1 MSQIKLI
8 FFLII
13 FTSSSLFALRP
24 PTENTIIEEEDFPD
38 ARQEEQEKISQEI
51 ETEIT
56 DSTGKKEEDINETD
70 VPYEEF
76 SEHSNEEPPL
86 EIKEKT
92 DLTLQ
97 STLAN
102 PVATHPLLSLETTGT
117 IFEQFAEFE
126 KNKLLMTLQTDE
138 EKLELERD
146 RVKLQRLKVKKE
158 LAKFEGEETQN
169 TEQNSTI
176 TQEEVEGMIA
186 EKIANMSKE
195 SSEETSENSS
205 DDSGEPKTFSEMYS
219 VKTIMGIGKK
229 LIAVLESTDNSSKT
243 RIKIGTE
250 IEGYVVRKIKPKK
263 GIVVE
268 KNGKTEEISIQ

>member
-1 MSQIKLI
+1 MLQIKLI
-8 FFLII
+8 FFLMI
-13 FTSSSLFALRP
+13 FTSFSLSALRP
-24 PTENTIIEEEDFPD
+24 PSEKTIIEDEVFPD
-38 ARQEEQEKISQEI
+38 SKQEKQDKVSQE
-51 ETEIT
+51 TEPQIV
-56 DSTGKKEEDINETD
+56 DSTGKEEENIDEID

-86 EIKEKT
+86 EIKEKSS
-92 DLTLQ
+92 LTLQ
-97 STLAN
+97 STVAN

-146 RVKLQRLKVKKE
+146 KVKLQRLKVKKE
-158 LAKFEGEETQN
+158 LAKFEGESSQN
-169 TEQNSTI
+169 SEQNSTI

-186 EKIANMSKE
+186 EKIANMSGE
-195 SSEETSENSS
+195 SSEETSESPSN
-205 DDSGEPKTFSEMYS
+205 DSGEPKTFSEMYS

-229 LIAVLESTDNSSKT
+229 LIAVLRSVDNSAKT
-243 RIKIGTE
+243 RVKIGTE

-268 KNGKTEEISIQ
+268 KNGKTEEVGIE